1 MSPKQLPTA
10 AEVLAE
16 AYDLVD
22 SDPVRAGVLLG
33 IARELREGS
42 RPFPRTAPDS
52 RPVRD
57 ALIEIERVAGA
68 MDAGESPFGHTLDGA
83 PAYND
88 ETATQRVG
96 RIVTEATEQ
105 FPRLWLNTLQ
115 TETGPRPADVRF
127 GMREF
132 FIPSEQI
139 GTPKIVGLIA
149 QSPAQG
155 ECGNCSQDV
164 YEAAIFSPEG
174 GSTTE
179 WRHRATGQRAC
190 VFPESVDVKTEADP
204 AA

>member
-1 MSPKQLPTA
+1 MSPRKLPTA

-42 RPFPRTAPDS
+42 RPAENER
-52 RPVRD
+52 R
-57 ALIEIERVAGA
+57 ALRAEAARWRGA
-68 MDAGESPFGHTLDGA
+68 YEALAKQATDRAVQLFGSTLDGA
-83 PAYND
+83 PAYLG
-88 ETATQRVG
+88 ETATQRVD
-96 RIVTEATEQ
+96 RVAHEATEQ

-115 TETGPRPADVRF
+115 TEAGPRPSDLRFGEYTIPAEQITVPKIADV
-127 GMREF
+127 
-132 FIPSEQI
+132 
-139 GTPKIVGLIA
+139 IA

-155 ECGNCSQDV
+155 ECWNCSQDV